1 MKNINIAV
9 IGCGYWGPNLIR
21 NFFQIPNCHMKI
33 CCDLN
38 EERLSRIK
46 LLYKDIQVT
55 TKIED
60 ILRDDSIDGVAIAT
74 PVYTHRD
81 IALQCLGEGK
91 HVLIEKP
98 LASSSKECREMIQK
112 AEEKHVKLMVGHT
125 FEYVSAVNKAK
136 EIIASGELGEIFYIY
151 ASRVN
156 LGLFQPDINVIWD
169 LAPHD
174 ISIILYLMGKF
185 PISVNAQGKAHFKS
199 NIEDVATTTLNFENG
214 TIAFL
219 HNSWLDP
226 DKIRRTT
233 IVGSKKMLVYDDIEP
248 NEKLK
253 IYDKG
258 VEAPPYYDTFAEF
271 QFSYRYGDI
280 LIPKIDQ
287 FEPLR
292 KECQHFIECIQQDKT
307 PQTDG
312 YNGLRVVT
320 IIEAANKSIRKEG
333 AVQYVDLPKLESLV
347 KEKAVQ

>member
-1 MKNINIAV
+1 MITNIAV
-9 IGCGYWGPNLIR
+9 VGAGYWGPNLIR
-21 NFFQIPNCHMKI
+21 NFFQIPNCRMKT

-38 EERLSRIK
+38 KDRLARIK
-46 LLYKDIQVT
+46 SLYKDIEVT
-55 TKIED
+55 TKIQD
-60 ILRDDSIDGVAIAT
+60 ILQDDSIDAVAIAT
-74 PVYTHRD
+74 PVYTHKNLA
-81 IALQCLGEGK
+81 IKCIEQGK

-98 LASSSKECREMIQK
+98 LASSSAECREMIRK
-112 AEEKHVKLMVGHT
+112 AEENNVKIMVGHT

-136 EIIASGELGEIFYIY
+136 EIIDSGELGEIFYID
-151 ASRVN
+151 AIRVN

-174 ISIILYLMGKF
+174 ISIILYLMGKS

-199 NIEDVATTTLNFENG
+199 HIEDVAITTLNFENG

-226 DKIRRTT
+226 AKIRRTT

-258 VEAPPYYDTFAEF
+258 VEAPPYYDTYAEF

-287 FEPLR
+287 VEPLR
-292 KECQHFIECIQQDKT
+292 KECQHFINCIQQDET

-320 IIEAANKSIRKEG
+320 IIEAANESIKKDG
-333 AVQYVDLPKLESLV
+333 AAHYVDLSQLESIV
-347 KEKAVQ
+347 KKSAVQ

>member
-1 MKNINIAV
+1 MAV
-9 IGCGYWGPNLIR
+9 VGAGYWGPNLIR
-21 NFFQIPNCHMKI
+21 NFFQIPNCRMKI

-38 EERLSRIK
+38 KERLVRIK
-46 LLYKDIQVT
+46 SLYRDIEVTTDIQ
-55 TKIED
+55 D
-60 ILRDDSIDGVAIAT
+60 ILRNDSIDAVAIAT
-74 PVYTHRD
+74 PVYTHKNL
-81 IALQCLGEGK
+81 ALQCLEKGK

-98 LASSSKECREMIQK
+98 LASSSAECWEMIRK
-112 AEEKHVKLMVGHT
+112 AEEKHVKIMVGHT

-136 EIIASGELGEIFYIY
+136 EIIDSGELGEIFYVY
-151 ASRVN
+151 AKRVN

-174 ISIILYLMGKF
+174 ISIILYLMDKF
-185 PISVNAQGKAHFKS
+185 PISVNAQGKAHFKGG
-199 NIEDVATTTLNFENG
+199 IEDVATTTLNFENG

-226 DKIRRTT
+226 AKIRRTT
-233 IVGSKKMLVYDDIEP
+233 IVGSKKMLVYDDIDP

-258 VEAPPYYDTFAEF
+258 VEAPPYYDTYAEF

-287 FEPLR
+287 VEPLR
-292 KECQHFIECIQQDKT
+292 KECQHFIDCIQHNKT

-312 YNGLRVVT
+312 YNGLRVVA
-320 IIEAANKSIRKEG
+320 IIEAANESIRKDG
-333 AVQYVDLPKLESLV
+333 IAQYVDLSKLKSNIN
-347 KEKAVQ
+347 KKAIA

>member
-1 MKNINIAV
+1 LITNMAV
-9 IGCGYWGPNLIR
+9 IGAGYWGPNLIR
-21 NFFQIPNCHMKI
+21 NFFQIPNCQMKI

-38 EERLSRIK
+38 KERLARIK
-46 LLYKDIQVT
+46 SLYKDIEVT
-55 TKIED
+55 TDIQD
-60 ILRDDSIDGVAIAT
+60 ILRNDSIDAVAIAT
-74 PVYTHRD
+74 PVYTHNNL
-81 IALQCLGEGK
+81 ALQCLENGK

-98 LASSSKECREMIQK
+98 LASSSAECWEMIQK
-112 AEEKHVKLMVGHT
+112 AEEKDVKIMVGHT

-136 EIIASGELGEIFYIY
+136 EIIDSGELGEIFYVY
-151 ASRVN
+151 AKRVN

-174 ISIILYLMGKF
+174 ISIILYLMDKF
-185 PISVNAQGKAHFKS
+185 PISVNAQGKAHFKGG
-199 NIEDVATTTLNFENG
+199 IEDVASTTLNFENG

-226 DKIRRTT
+226 AKIRRTT
-233 IVGSKKMLVYDDIEP
+233 IVGSKKMLVYDDIDP

-258 VEAPPYYDTFAEF
+258 VEAPPYYDTYAEF

-280 LIPKIDQ
+280 LIPKVDQ
-287 FEPLR
+287 VEPLR
-292 KECQHFIECIQQDKT
+292 KECQHFIDCIQQNKT

-320 IIEAANKSIRKEG
+320 IIEAANESIRKDG
-333 AVQYVDLPKLESLV
+333 TAQYVDLSKLKSNIN
-347 KEKAVQ
+347 KKAIA